1 MADLVLEMVRSIQNA
16 ANHFIGQA
24 LKDNKIDSYSM
35 IYDEETQCWTIE
47 VSFNE
52 GDAREIKIKLD
63 VNPDE

>member
-24 LKDNKIDSYSM
+24 LKENKIDEYSM
-35 IYDEETQCWTIE
+35 VFDEETNCWTIE

-52 GDAREIKIKLD
+52 GDEREIKIKID

>member
-1 MADLVLEMVRSIQNA
+1 MADAVLEMVRSIQNA

-24 LKDNKIDSYSM
+24 LKENKIDSYSM
-35 IYDEETQCWTIE
+35 EYNEETQCWTIE